1 MHLTVKQFCV
11 YLRYIKHFEAYEQL
25 RIFDAAIYPY
35 LKKEDRQE
43 LLQKYTKVFSTPAL
57 VTKPEDV
64 ESSWQMLRM
73 RACQLKGQI

>member
-25 RIFDAAIYPY
+25 RTFDAAIYPY
-35 LKKEDRQE
+35 LMKEDRE
-43 LLQKYTKVFSTPAL
+43 GLLQKYTKVFSTPAL
-57 VTKPEDV
+57 VTKSEDV

-73 RACQLKGQI
+73 RA